1 MGVLGLLVVGIAAGF
16 IASRVLKTDLSLAQ
30 TIAIGVIGAIVGGVV
45 LRVLVATMGL
55 AAGFVGAVL
64 GAILVLWL
72 FNRYTG

>member
-45 LRVLVATMGL
+45 LRLLVATMGL

>member
-16 IASRVLKTDLSLAQ
+16 IASRGLKTDLSLAQ